1 MLSRF
6 FIHHPIF
13 AWVLAIVTMLFGV
26 LAIFTLPISQYPEV
40 ASPSIRIHTQYAGA
54 SPTTVDQTVTQVI
67 EQNMT
72 GIDNLIYMQSI
83 SDSSGLSTITLTFAV
98 GTDPDVAHMQV
109 QNKVQQVQ
117 SQLPS
122 AVQSYG
128 VQVSKGNDNMFMVIT
143 LYSPDNSLHQID
155 LADYISTNIK
165 DEISRT
171 QGVGTVQVFGGKYVM
186 RIWLDPD
193 KMAKYNLTPTDVRN
207 AVSAQN
213 AEVTAGQLGA
223 NMIDRPNTQV
233 LNFIIKA
240 QSLLTNAEDFANILL
255 TVTENGERVHVRDVA
270 RVSMGTEMDG
280 ITSFYNGHPATGIGV
295 TLAPGAN
302 GLETANLVKAKIEE
316 LSHYF
321 PDGMTYE
328 FAFDTT
334 PPVLASI
341 HEVVKTL
348 VEAIILVFLVMLLF
362 LQSFRATII
371 PTIAVP
377 VVLLGTLGVLLAF
390 GYSINTLTLFAMV
403 LAIGLLVDDAIVV
416 VENVERVIQE
426 EHLDP
431 VTATEKSM
439 DQISSSLIGIG
450 VVLSA
455 VFLPMAFMS
464 GSTGV
469 IYRQFSVTIVTAM
482 TLSVLVA
489 LILTPS
495 LCASMLKAHSQNAQW
510 GFFGWFN
517 RMFTKN
523 QKRYTNGV
531 DKIVRRGGR
540 VMLIYVI
547 LICGLGL
554 IYKNLPTSFLPS
566 EDQGA
571 VIVML
576 QMPPNSTLTQTVS
589 QFKELTDYV
598 LNEEKDS
605 AESIMVVSGYGMGG
619 VAENTGMGFIK
630 LKDYAERTK
639 PGQDAAS
646 VAARVRAR
654 FSNILNGQLIASI
667 PPAIISLGMTNGF
680 TLELQDRGGVG
691 HEKLRETGQQ
701 FLGAAFAN
709 PAIAYVRRTG
719 MDDITQFNIHL
730 DNAKA
735 TSMGLTLASVNA
747 DVSTYLGGTYINDF
761 VHRERVKKVYVK
773 GDTDVRQHPDDL
785 NRIKFRND
793 KGEMVPFN
801 AIFSTDWTYGPAVL
815 QRYNAMPALEFQ
827 GEPKAG
833 IASGIAMAAME
844 EEVRKLGKDF
854 GMEWTGLSYQERLAG
869 NQTTMLYALSVL
881 VVFLALA
888 ALYESWTIPFAVL
901 LVIPLGILGAV
912 AGTWIRGLTND
923 VYFQVGIL
931 AVMGL
936 SSKNAILI
944 VEFAR
949 TLEAEGRSLIH
960 ATVEACR
967 IRLRPI
973 IMTSLAFG
981 LGVLPMM
988 SASGAGAASQHAVG
1002 TAVFWGTVC
1011 ATVLGIFFIP
1021 TFFVVVCGG
1030 TRWIGRKLQ
1039 RKLSRYS

>member
-1 MLSRF
+1 MSRF

-26 LAIFTLPISQYPEV
+26 LAIFTMPISQYPEV
-40 ASPSIRIHTQYAGA
+40 ASPSIRINTRYAGA

-72 GIDNLIYMQSI
+72 GIDNMIYMQSK
-83 SDSSGLSTITLTFAV
+83 SDSSGQSTITLTFAV

-122 AVQSYG
+122 AVQNYG
-128 VQVSKGNDNMFMVIT
+128 ISVSKGNDNMFMVIA
-143 LYSPDNSLHQID
+143 LFSPDDSLQNID
-155 LADYISTNIK
+155 LADYISTNIR

-186 RIWLDPD
+186 RVWLDAD
-193 KMAKYNLTPTDVRN
+193 KLAKYSLTPSDVRS
-207 AVSAQN
+207 AISAQN
-213 AEVTAGQLGA
+213 MEVTAGQLGA
-223 NMIDRPNTQV
+223 NMIGGKNDQA
-233 LNFIIKA
+233 LNVIIKA
-240 QSLLTNAEDFANILL
+240 QSLLRNKDEFENVLL
-255 TVTENGERVHVRDVA
+255 KVTESGDRVFIRDVA
-270 RVSMGTEMDG
+270 RVAMGTEMDG
-280 ITSFYNGHPATGIGV
+280 ISAYYNNHPASGLGI

-302 GLETANLVKAKIEE
+302 GLETAKLVKAKIEE
-316 LSHYF
+316 LAQYF
-321 PDGMTYE
+321 PDGMAYE
-328 FAFDTT
+328 LAFDTT
-334 PPVLASI
+334 PPVIASI
-341 HEVVKTL
+341 KEVVKTL
-348 VEAIILVFLVMLLF
+348 VEAIILVFLVMWLF
-362 LQSFRATII
+362 LQSFRATVI

-377 VVLLGTLGVLLAF
+377 VVLLGTMGVLLAF

-416 VENVERVIQE
+416 VENVERLIQE
-426 EHLDP
+426 EHLEP
-431 VTATEKSM
+431 VEATEKSM

-469 IYRQFSVTIVTAM
+469 IYRQFSVTIVSAM

-495 LCASMLKAHSQNAQW
+495 LCASMLNTHSQGAQH

-517 RMFTKN
+517 RMFTRN
-523 QKRYTNGV
+523 QHRYSSGV
-531 DKIVRRGGR
+531 HSLVQRGGR
-540 VMLIYVI
+540 LMLIYA
-547 LICGLGL
+547 LLLCGLGFF
-554 IYKNLPTSFLPS
+554 YKQIPTSFLPS
-566 EDQGA
+566 EDQGTA
-571 VIVML
+571 MVML
-576 QMPPNSTLTQTVS
+576 QLPPNSTLAQTQA
-589 QFKELTDYV
+589 QFQQISDYV
-598 LNEEKDS
+598 LNEEK
-605 AESIMVVSGYGMGG
+605 ENVVSFMSVAGFSMGG
-619 VAENTGMGFIK
+619 IAENTGMGFVK
-630 LKDYAERTK
+630 LKDYAERKK

-646 VAARVRAR
+646 VAARIRQR
-654 FSNILNGQLIASI
+654 FAGILDGQCIAAI
-667 PPAIISLGMTNGF
+667 PPAIIALGMTNGF

-691 HEKLRETGQQ
+691 HEQLVQAGKKLMMS
-701 FLGAAFAN
+701 AFAN
-709 PAIAYVRRTG
+709 PQIAYIRPTG

-735 TSMGLTLASVNA
+735 TSMGLALASVNS
-747 DVSTYLGGTYINDF
+747 DVSTMLGGTYVNDF
-761 VHRERVKKVYVK
+761 VHNERVKKVYVQ
-773 GDTDVRQHPDDL
+773 GDVDVRRNPESL
-785 NRIKFRND
+785 NRIQFRNAR
-793 KGEMVPFN
+793 GEMVPFN
-801 AIFSTDWTYGPAVL
+801 AVYSTDWTFGPAVL
-815 QRYNAMPALEFQ
+815 QRYNAMPALEYQ
-827 GEPKAG
+827 GEPIPG
-833 IASGIAMAAME
+833 VASGIAMAIME
-844 EEVRKLGKDF
+844 EEVRKLGKNF
-854 GMEWTGLSYQERLAG
+854 GMEWTGLSYQERMAG
-869 NQTTMLYALSVL
+869 SQTTMLYALSIL

-888 ALYESWTIPFAVL
+888 ALYESWSIPFAVL

-912 AGTWIRGLTND
+912 LGTHFKALTND
-923 VYFQVGIL
+923 VYFQVGLL

-949 TLEAEGRSLIH
+949 NLQEEGRSLID

-967 IRLRPI
+967 LRLRPI
-973 IMTSLAFG
+973 LMTSLAFG

-1002 TAVFWGTVC
+1002 TAVFCGTVC

-1021 TFFVVVCGG
+1021 TFFVVICSITAW
-1030 TRWIGRKLQ
+1030 TRKKL
-1039 RKLSRYS
+1039 KKKSRYN

>member
-1 MLSRF
+1 MSRF

-40 ASPSIRIHTQYAGA
+40 ASPSIRIHSQYTGA

-72 GIDNLIYMQSI
+72 GIDNLTYMQSK
-83 SDSSGLSTITLTFAV
+83 SDSSGMSTITLTFEV

-122 AVQSYG
+122 AVQANG
-128 VQVSKGNDNMFMVIT
+128 VEVSKGNDNMFMVIT
-143 LYSPDNSLHQID
+143 LFSPDDSLQQID

-171 QGVGTVQVFGGKYVM
+171 QGVGTVQLFGGKYVM
-186 RIWLDPD
+186 RIWLDAD
-193 KMAKYNLTPTDVRN
+193 KMAKYSLTPTDVRN
-207 AVSAQN
+207 AVSSQN
-213 AEVTAGQLGA
+213 AEVTAGQMGA
-223 NMIDRPNTQV
+223 NMLDHPNTQV
-233 LNFIIKA
+233 LNFNIKA
-240 QSLLTNAEDFANILL
+240 QSLLTNADDFANILL
-255 TVTENGERVHVRDVA
+255 KVTENGERVHVRDVA
-270 RVSMGTEMDG
+270 RVAMGTEMDS
-280 ITSFYNGHPATGIGV
+280 ITSFYNGHPATGIGI

-316 LSHYF
+316 LSRYF
-321 PDGMTYE
+321 PDGIAYDY
-328 FAFDTT
+328 AFDTT

-348 VEAIILVFLVMLLF
+348 VEAVILVFLVMLLF

-431 VTATEKSM
+431 MEATEKSM
-439 DQISSSLIGIG
+439 DQISSSLVGIG

-469 IYRQFSVTIVTAM
+469 IYRQFSVTIVSAM

-495 LCASMLKAHSQNAQW
+495 LCASMLKAHSQGAQQ

-523 QKRYTNGV
+523 QHRYSGGV
-531 DKIVRRGGR
+531 HKLVMRGGR
-540 VMLIYVI
+540 IMLIYA
-547 LICGLGL
+547 LLLGGLGF
-554 IYKNLPTSFLPS
+554 IYKQVPTSFLPT

-571 VIVML
+571 LIVML
-576 QMPPNSTLTQTVS
+576 QMPPNATLEQTTA
-589 QFKELTDYV
+589 QFREFSDYV
-598 LNEEKDS
+598 LNEEKES
-605 AESIMVVSGYGMGG
+605 AESVFVVSGYGMGG
-619 VAENTGMGFIK
+619 MAENTGMGFVK
-630 LKDYAERTK
+630 LKDYAERTR

-646 VAARVRAR
+646 VASRIRTR
-654 FSNILNGQLIASI
+654 FAGILDGQLIAAI
-667 PPAIISLGMTNGF
+667 PPAIIALGMTNGF

-691 HEKLRETGQQ
+691 HDKLRETGQK
-701 FLGAAFAN
+701 FLASAFAN
-709 PAIAYVRRTG
+709 PAIAYVRPTG

-747 DVSTYLGGTYINDF
+747 DVSAYLGGAYVNDF
-761 VHRERVKKVYVK
+761 VHNERVKKVFIK
-773 GDTDVRQHPDDL
+773 GDSNVRQQPEDL
-785 NRIKFRND
+785 NRIQFRND

-801 AIFSTDWTYGPAVL
+801 AVFSTDWSFGPAVL
-815 QRYNAMPALEFQ
+815 QRYNAMPALEYQ
-827 GEPKAG
+827 GEPKPG

-844 EEVRKLGKDF
+844 EEVKKLGKEF
-854 GMEWTGLSYQERLAG
+854 GMEWTGLSYQEKMAG
-869 NQTTMLYALSVL
+869 SQTTMLYALSVL

-888 ALYESWTIPFAVL
+888 ALYESWSIPFAVL

-912 AGTWIRGLTND
+912 TGTWLKGLTND

-949 TLEAEGRSLIH
+949 NLQQEGRSLID

-973 IMTSLAFG
+973 LMTSLAFG

-1011 ATVLGIFFIP
+1011 STVLGIFFIP
-1021 TFFVVVCGG
+1021 TFFVVVCSL
-1030 TRWIGRKLQ
+1030 TRYLGSRLKRKPA
-1039 RKLSRYS
+1039 YH

>member
-1 MLSRF
+1 MPRF

-13 AWVLAIVTMLFGV
+13 AWVLAIVTMLFGL
-26 LAIFTLPISQYPEV
+26 LAIFTLPITQYPEV
-40 ASPSIRIHTQYAGA
+40 ASPSIRIRAQYAGA
-54 SPTTVDQTVTQVI
+54 SPTTVDQTVTQII

-72 GIDNLIYMQSI
+72 GIDNLIYMQAR
-83 SDSSGLSTITLTFAV
+83 SDSSGTAVLTLTFAV
-98 GTDPDVAHMQV
+98 GTNPDVAHMQV

-117 SQLPS
+117 SMLPS
-122 AVQSYG
+122 AVQANG
-128 VQVSKGNDNMFMVIT
+128 VSVSKGNDNMFMVIT
-143 LYSPDNSLHQID
+143 LYSPDDSLHQID
-155 LADYISTNIK
+155 LADYISTNIQ

-186 RIWLDPD
+186 RIWLDAD
-193 KMAKYNLTPTDVRN
+193 RMAKYSLTPSDVRT
-207 AVSAQN
+207 AVSSQN
-213 AEVTAGQLGA
+213 AEVTAGQMGA

-233 LNFIIKA
+233 LNFNIKA
-240 QSLLTNAEDFANILL
+240 QSLLVTPDQFADILL
-255 TVTENGERVHVRDVA
+255 KVTEDGERVHVRDVA
-270 RVSMGTEMDG
+270 RVAIGTEMDG

-302 GLETANLVKAKIEE
+302 GLETAERVKAKIEE

-321 PDGMTYE
+321 PDGMSYE
-328 FAFDTT
+328 FAFDST

-348 VEAIILVFLVMLLF
+348 IEAIVLVFLVMLLF

-416 VENVERVIQE
+416 VENVERVLQE

-439 DQISSSLIGIG
+439 DQISPSLIGIG

-469 IYRQFSVTIVTAM
+469 IYRQFSVTIVAAM

-495 LCASMLKAHSQNAQW
+495 LCASLLKEHSQTTVKR

-517 RMFTKN
+517 RMFSAN
-523 QKRYTNGV
+523 QRRYTHGV
-531 DKIVRRGGR
+531 RGFARRGGR
-540 VMLIYVI
+540 LMLIYALLVAA
-547 LICGLGL
+547 LGL
-554 IYKNLPTSFLPS
+554 SYRQLPTSFLPT

-571 VIVML
+571 VMVML
-576 QMPPNSTLTQTVS
+576 QMPPNATLTQTTR
-589 QFKELTDYV
+589 QFGELEDYV
-598 LNEEKDS
+598 LHEE
-605 AESIMVVSGYGMGG
+605 ESVEALMYVAGFGMGG
-619 VAENTGMGFIK
+619 VSENTGMGFVK

-646 VAARVRAR
+646 VAARIRQR
-654 FSNILNGQLIASI
+654 FAGILDGQLIAAI

-680 TLELQDRGGVG
+680 TMELQDRGGVG
-691 HEKLRETGQQ
+691 HEKLRETGQR

-709 PAIAYVRRTG
+709 PVIAYARLTG

-747 DVSTYLGGTYINDF
+747 DVATYLGGTYVNDF
-761 VHRERVKKVYVK
+761 VHNERVKKVFIK
-773 GDTDVRQHPDDL
+773 GDADVRQTPDDL
-785 NRIKFRND
+785 NRIKFRNN

-801 AIFSTDWTYGPAVL
+801 AIFSTDWSFGPAVL

-827 GEPKAG
+827 GEPLPG
-833 IASGIAMAAME
+833 IASGIAMAAIE
-844 EEVRKLGKDF
+844 EEVRKLGRDF
-854 GMEWTGLSYQERLAG
+854 GMEWTALSYQEKMAG
-869 NQTTMLYALSVL
+869 SQTTMLYALSVL

-888 ALYESWTIPFAVL
+888 ALYESWSIPFAVL

-912 AGTWIRGLTND
+912 LGSWLRGLTND
-923 VYFQVGIL
+923 VYFQVGLL

-949 TLEAEGRSLIH
+949 TLEAEGRSLMD

-973 IMTSLAFG
+973 LMTSLAFG
-981 LGVLPMM
+981 LGVIPMM
-988 SASGAGAASQHAVG
+988 MASGAGAASQHAVG
-1002 TAVFWGTVC
+1002 TAVFWGTAC
-1011 ATVLGIFFIP
+1011 ATALGIFFIP
-1021 TFFVVVCGG
+1021 TFFVVVCGS
-1030 TRWIGRKLQ
+1030 TRWIGRHLKQALQ
-1039 RKLSRYS
+1039 RFH